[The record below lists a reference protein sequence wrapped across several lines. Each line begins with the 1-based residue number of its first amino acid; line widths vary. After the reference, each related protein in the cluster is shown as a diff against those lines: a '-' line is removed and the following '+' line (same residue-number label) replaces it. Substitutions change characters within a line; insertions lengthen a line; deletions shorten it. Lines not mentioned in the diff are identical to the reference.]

1 MHITVARMEKEQTGR
16 DFFFQHTNRDRS
28 PGGAE
33 PVALGQSK
41 RDTAT
46 AAPRQALET
55 NALVYTWA
63 TTVVKLSF
71 RKKNSF
77 ILLTCDKIDMKSQNI
92 DICSG
97 FQTLFKKHVI
107 FHRRLHLCNQSIKQ
121 QNVSKILKR
130 YTTRVSEEILH
141 AYL

>member
-1 MHITVARMEKEQTGR
+1 M
-16 DFFFQHTNRDRS
+16 RDRG

-77 ILLTCDKIDMKSQNI
+77 ILLVTKLI
-92 DICSG
+92 
-97 FQTLFKKHVI
+97 
-107 FHRRLHLCNQSIKQ
+107 
-121 QNVSKILKR
+121 
-130 YTTRVSEEILH
+130 
-141 AYL
+141 